1 MPQDSVGGKVYSIII
16 LLYPQQWLFLS
27 SIVDGYIIIIICI
40 VSIQILHSM
49 SNWTDINFKYII
61 YTNYKFLG
69 IISAKTDSL
78 SLQCKSVIAAL

>member
-40 VSIQILHSM
+40 VSIQIHSM